1 MWGVELKER
10 GHEALD
16 NQQDRVGD
24 DGQCVHSA
32 CTYVGT
38 VNGAASQNAQA
49 ATRSQSVGLRV
60 METDI

>member
-1 MWGVELKER
+1 MQER
-10 GHEALD
+10 GDEALD

-32 CTYVGT
+32 CTYMGT
-38 VNGAASQNAQA
+38 VNRAASQNAQA
-49 ATRSQSVGLRV
+49 ATRSQSIGLRV